1 MASLCVGL
9 LNIILQVGFFF
20 SMQKKY
26 PFLLHISL
34 VCFSRTTLVL
44 LKFSLTNDHPC
55 LKPFYSAQNAFPM
68 IFHRFTWKS
77 LQKGPTFALR
87 RAHLSLS
94 ISGHCF
100 IYLHISCQ
108 ANNKLLTNISCMN
121 QWMGEWMKEERIPIM
136 TFLIL
141 FHKLSEPS
149 RGPDKDHLSTCHYKK
164 AALTPEALANLQHF

>member
-1 MASLCVGL
+1 MYPFAREGKRQNRDGFFVCGTIKHNTSS
-9 LNIILQVGFFF
+9 GFFF

-34 VCFSRTTLVL
+34 LCFSRTTLVL

-68 IFHRFTWKS
+68 IFHHFTWKS
-77 LQKGPTFALR
+77 LQKGPTFVIR

-94 ISGHCF
+94 ISGHYL

-108 ANNKLLTNISCMN
+108 ANNKLLINISCMN
-121 QWMGEWMKEERIPIM
+121 K
-136 TFLIL
+136 
-141 FHKLSEPS
+141 
-149 RGPDKDHLSTCHYKK
+149 
-164 AALTPEALANLQHF
+164 